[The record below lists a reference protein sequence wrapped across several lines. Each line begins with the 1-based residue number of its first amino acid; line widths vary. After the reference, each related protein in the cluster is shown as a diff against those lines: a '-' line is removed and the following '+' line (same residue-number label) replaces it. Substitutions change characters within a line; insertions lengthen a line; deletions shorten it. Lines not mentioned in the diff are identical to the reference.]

1 MRAANTIKDAAGAV
15 AIMAVCTALYWPRP
29 QATRPPTRDM
39 GPPPALYVPAV
50 VPAREPAPSCPAET
64 TPAPLAESKAC
75 NPACVYPEKCIDGT
89 CCRPASASGE
99 EHGEL
104 IVNTRYDRR

>member
-1 MRAANTIKDAAGAV
+1 MRALNIAKDAAGAS
-15 AIMAVCTALYWPRP
+15 AIFALCVALYWPRP
-29 QATRPPTRDM
+29 QPVQAPRHG

-50 VPAREPAPSCPAET
+50 VPSAEPAPSCPAET
-64 TPAPLAESKAC
+64 TPAPAAAKTC
-75 NPACVYPEKCIDGT
+75 NPPCSYPEKCVDGT
-89 CCRPASASGE
+89 CCRPASMA